1 MTKVFL
7 TGGTGFIGKPLTRAL
22 LGRGWKVTLL
32 TRSGAS
38 PVEGVQVIKGDVT
51 DREFLKSGMRAGM
64 TGADVVIHNAGWY
77 ELGIA
82 SSARAKMQAVNVVG
96 TENVL
101 SLAAEL
107 KIPRIVYTSSTTAL
121 GDTGGQTVDE
131 SFARIKQP
139 ITFYEQTKTSAHA
152 IALRFQQGGAPV
164 IIACPAQAIGPG
176 DHSAFG
182 HFARLYVRGL
192 LPPVIWAPD
201 GAFTFAHVDD
211 VAEGIALAAEKG
223 RVGEAYFVAGE
234 PPLTLRELVKV
245 WKKAVGGVP
254 PFIWLP
260 RPLAVAQGMMIGPL
274 LRLFGVSAFIS
285 REVVEGSYVSFRYSS
300 DKAKRELGW
309 RPRSAE
315 QAWVDTLRA
324 EKNRVN
330 SKQ

>member
-1 MTKVFL
+1 MKIFL

-22 LGRGWKVTLL
+22 LGRGWEVTLL
-32 TRSGAS
+32 TRSGQS
-38 PVEGVQVIKGDVT
+38 QIEGVQVIKGDMT

-82 SSARAKMQAVNVVG
+82 SSARAKMQAVNVQG

-101 SLAAEL
+101 SLAVEL
-107 KIPRIVYTSSTTAL
+107 RIPRVVYTSSTTAL

-131 SFARIKQP
+131 SFARIKPP
-139 ITFYEQTKTSAHA
+139 ISFYEQTKTSAHA
-152 IALRFQQGGAPV
+152 IALRFQQGGAPL
-164 IIACPAQAIGPG
+164 IIVCPAQAIGPG

-182 HFARLYVRGL
+182 YFARLYVRNL
-192 LPPVIWAPD
+192 LPPVIWAPE

-223 RVGEAYFVAGE
+223 RVGETYFVAGE

-245 WKKAVGGVP
+245 WKKAVGGIP

-260 RPLAVAQGMMIGPL
+260 KPLAVAQGMMIEPL

-285 REVVEGSYVSFRYSS
+285 REVVEGSYASFRYSS

-309 RPRSAE
+309 NPRNAE

-324 EKNRVN
+324 EKQK
-330 SKQ
+330 SKT